1 MIIRWIVQLVIA
13 TALLLACGTVEP
25 PAPSPPCTLTICRGA
40 ETWNIEESRLE
51 P

>member
-1 MIIRWIVQLVIA
+1 MIVGWIVQLVTA
-13 TALLLACGTVEP
+13 TALLLACGGGET
-25 PAPSPPCTLTICRGA
+25 PAPSPLCTLTIYRGA